1 MVETINQE
9 VKALALQELLD
20 YAKNKEQRNIQGII
34 EQGALAGKTYLNIKG
49 NSKKAEVDRAKA
61 AKKLWVC
68 NYTLVNLLTG
78 ENMKV
83 EFYTINEKNDYYE
96 FEYLDEKFVKNILTF
111 NKSSGF
117 NIEEFSKLTKETKG
131 KYKKTEHSK
140 KEGQILANA
149 LFEATKNISKA
160 ARDAKDEGEVAS
172 TEYAK
177 LLGLGYYKDNDDT
190 IYPVQVNYGDGIQH
204 YIYIKYSVKE
214 IKDSKKA
221 VGQTYNPTTK
231 QKAYY
236 FHYYGETEGFDS
248 SKYYNYGWLREHS
261 LEIARNQS
269 SNDGITHKKIRDTF
283 TEKTENIPG
292 YRIGDVNYSQIK
304 YNNRHLMGLDTVEQ
318 LANMFQ
324 EFQIKGIYD
333 EDRLRKSFYS
343 STATMQLDQMLD
355 DMTTNGID
363 TLIKN
368 LDII

>member
-1 MVETINQE
+1 MARKNTEAQE
-9 VKALALQELLD
+9 VIALTLDELLSG
-20 YAKNKEQRNIQGII
+20 AQEKARSIEEII
-34 EQGALAGKTYLNIKG
+34 KQGALVGKAYLDT
-49 NSKKAEVDRAKA
+49 KKVDA

-68 NYTLVNLLTG
+68 NYTLVNLLTD

-83 EFYTINEKNDYYE
+83 EFYTTNKKNDYYE
-96 FEYLDEKFVKNILTF
+96 FEYLDEKFVKNILIF

-117 NIEEFSKLTKETKG
+117 SIKEFSKLTNKAKN
-131 KYKKTEHSK
+131 KYRKTDHSK

-160 ARDAKDEGEVAS
+160 ARDAKDKGEVAS

-177 LLGLGYYKDNDDT
+177 LLGLGYDKDKDNDDT
-190 IYPVQVNYGDGIQH
+190 IYPVQVNYNDGIQH
-204 YIYIKYSVKE
+204 YIYIKYSAKE

-221 VGQTYNPTTK
+221 VGPTYNSTTK

-236 FHYYGETEGFDS
+236 FHYYGETEGFS
-248 SKYYNYGWLREHS
+248 SAKYYNYGWLREHS
-261 LEIARNQS
+261 LEVARNQS
-269 SNDGITHKKIRDTF
+269 SANDKISVEKIRNTF

-304 YNNRHLMGLDTVEQ
+304 YNNGHLMGLDTVEQ
-318 LANMFQ
+318 LAIMFQ
-324 EFQIKGIYD
+324 KLQEQKWTSP
-333 EDRLRKSFYS
+333 EKLKQTLQKSFYS
-343 STATMQLDQMLD
+343 STATMQLDQMLE